1 MSAPR
6 DARVL
11 TLDVARGI
19 GILLVVL
26 GHNALFRESSH
37 SLYEAIYLFHMPLF
51 FFVSGV
57 TFRLMS
63 PGEALRKRARALL
76 VPYFMMGAVA
86 LLLSGDAGRML
97 DESRGV
103 LYGTGHTI
111 RFVPLWFLP
120 CLFLVAV
127 SVAALMGAARA
138 WLPLEDFERW
148 RPRLL
153 AGVAVTSLIGGSLVL
168 ASGVF
173 ARPPFTDAS
182 GRPIGLPW
190 SLDLLPFA
198 LAIFTSG
205 ILFCRSRIIR
215 DCPMPVVVMLGA
227 VAVLAFLVTNGVS
240 LDLNYRRMTNA
251 PAVLAGIA
259 AGISLVFAVS
269 TLVARVTAISRIFAY
284 LGSASLVILLFHSP
298 LQRRVLE
305 LFVAH
310 GVPSW
315 AAVVLSVS
323 MTVALISAF
332 DLCILRRVRALGW
345 VVYPRREAAKP
356 A

>member
-1 MSAPR
+1 MS
-6 DARVL
+6 DSRVL

-26 GHNALFRESSH
+26 GHNAVFRESSH
-37 SLYEAIYLFHMPLF
+37 ELYEAIYLFHMPLF

-57 TFRLMS
+57 TFRLAS
-63 PGEALRKRARALL
+63 PGETLRKRARALL
-76 VPYFMMGAVA
+76 VPYFAMGVLAI
-86 LLLSGDAGRML
+86 LLSSDTL
-97 DESRGV
+97 NEVRGV

-120 CLFLVAV
+120 CLFVVSV
-127 SVAALMGAARA
+127 SVALVMGAARMQ
-138 WLPLEDFERW
+138 LPQEDFERW

-153 AGVAVTSLIGGSLVL
+153 AGVAVVALIGGSWVL
-168 ASGVF
+168 ASGLF

-190 SLDLLPFA
+190 SLDLLPFV
-198 LAIFTSG
+198 LAIFTAG
-205 ILFCRSRIIR
+205 ILFCRSRVIR
-215 DCPMPVVVMLGA
+215 DCPKPVVVMICA
-227 VAVLAFLVTNGVS
+227 AAVLAFLVMNGVS
-240 LDLNYRRMTNA
+240 LDLNYRRMTNV

-259 AGISLVFAVS
+259 AGIGLVFSLA
-269 TLVARVTAISRIFAY
+269 TLVAQIAAISRVFAY

-305 LFVAH
+305 SLVAQDI
-310 GVPSW
+310 PSW
-315 AAVVLSVS
+315 AAVGLSVS
-323 MTVALISAF
+323 TTVALISAF
-332 DLCILRRVRALGW
+332 DLGILRRVRALGW